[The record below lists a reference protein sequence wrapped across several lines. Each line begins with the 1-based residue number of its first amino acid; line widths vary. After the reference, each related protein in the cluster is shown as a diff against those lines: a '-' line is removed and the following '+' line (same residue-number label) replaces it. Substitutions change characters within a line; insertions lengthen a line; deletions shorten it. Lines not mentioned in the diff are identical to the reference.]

1 MYKRSDVQSLSQRT
15 FLTEKWQAAKRV
27 AIGIQRKEGSLKGG
41 DGAGSWGRYPLNM
54 TCRMCTGTWQNT
66 SQRRCWAC
74 SPTEMHLC
82 CFPVL
87 ISFSLRPPTS
97 FDFLLGSPLSAH
109 MIKIGWRHC
118 LGFKDKLVTQFWPVT
133 EEEVYWWGFWKISF
147 LVKKI
152 MITKEN
158 SSLSPCSFLLMWHTL
173 LWKTIN
179 EDITSPGKMQRAG
192 PPMSFYYPQF
202 LSASYKGP
210 GSYLNTEEWVC
221 C

>member
-133 EEEVYWWGFWKISF
+133 FF
-147 LVKKI
+147 LPLDRNDGHSWSHGYS
-152 MITKEN
+152 TPGLFLELLE
-158 SSLSPCSFLLMWHTL
+158 SRCSNFVAVARLYMS
-173 LWKTIN
+173 N
-179 EDITSPGKMQRAG
+179 PG
-192 PPMSFYYPQF
+192 PS
-202 LSASYKGP
+202 
-210 GSYLNTEEWVC
+210 VD
-221 C
+221 